1 MRIYAEFDNKDHE
14 LLPGLKARMTIY
26 LTPEDAPAAPAPA
39 PAPTVGARSALP
51 ALPR

>member
-1 MRIYAEFDNKDHE
+1 MRIYAEFENKDHE
-14 LLPGLKARMTIY
+14 LLPGMKARMTIY
-26 LTPEDAPAAPAPA
+26 LAPEDAAAPAPA